1 MPFVEIHYIE
11 GRMEEQREK
20 LAKAITDSVAE
31 IFNVPKES
39 ICIEF
44 DEMRKTHFAISGVLR
59 SKK

>member
-11 GRMEEQREK
+11 GRTEEQREK
-20 LAKAITDSVAE
+20 LAKVITDSVAE

-39 ICIEF
+39 IWIEF